1 MGFAWILSG
10 LCFTFEPSFRLL
22 DFFPDFLGMLLVIKG
37 LSKLTKIDENLL
49 DARKNATV
57 LFWISLVKLVFCMWT
72 NAGHEDYLL
81 PFTFVFSVLEIIF
94 MLSFFKNLYVGIEYT
109 AQRCGGEKH
118 LNKVSPAFSM
128 AAIFTVVTRVLAFA
142 PQIIQVLSQNDELDL
157 TYRASRRLPLSFIE
171 PYVVLACFILSLV
184 LGIVFLCITFGFFS
198 GVSRDKVYVGKL
210 REKYSGEYLADRDK
224 VVSDTLK
231 GVYPLLAAGIVFF
244 LDFSVD
250 AVGVIPNPIG
260 FCLLFWACA
269 RLGRIYDIKRVL
281 YTAFSVGFGI
291 SVVNYIYMTKINL
304 GINYLYSSESFFA
317 EEFAQI
323 NTGKALIVESV
334 FSLAEAVLFVIS
346 IFVLCSVLTRLFEAE
361 KRRNGLIN
369 LFVARIFAVASG
381 VLFAARNI
389 TRTYAATLAARHED
403 VRLYIVNKASIN
415 TEKKFL
421 EAMENPYIRAFENM
435 ESLQFA
441 LVFASAIAVIV
452 CAYCFVSVSAR
463 TEGTEK

>member
-1 MGFAWILSG
+1 MGFALILVG
-10 LCFTFEPSFRLL
+10 LCFTFEPSFRML
-22 DFFPDFLGMLLVIKG
+22 DFFPDFIGMLFVIKG
-37 LSKLTKIDENLL
+37 LTKLSKIDENLF

-72 NAGHEDYLL
+72 NAGHADYLL
-81 PFTFVFSVLEIIF
+81 PFTFIFSVLEIMF

-109 AQRCGGEKH
+109 AQRCDGQKH
-118 LNKVSPAFSM
+118 LSKVSGAFSM
-128 AAIFTVVTRVLAFA
+128 AAIFTVVSRILAFV
-142 PQIIQVLSQNDELDL
+142 PQIIQILSQNDALDL
-157 TYRASRRLPLSFIE
+157 TYKASRRLPLSFIE
-171 PYVVLACFILSLV
+171 PYVVLACFVLSLV
-184 LGIVFLCITFGFFS
+184 LGIVFLCVTSGFFA

-210 REKYSGEYLADRDK
+210 REKYSGEYLEDREK

-231 GVYPLLAAGIVFF
+231 GVYPLVAVGIAFF
-244 LDFSVD
+244 LDFSID
-250 AVGVIPNPIG
+250 AIGIIPNPIG
-260 FCLLFWACA
+260 FCLLFWAFYK
-269 RLGRIYDIKRVL
+269 LGRIYDIKRVL

-334 FSLAEAVLFVIS
+334 FSLAEAVLFVTS
-346 IFVLCSVLTRLFEAE
+346 IFVLCSVLARLFEAE

-369 LFVARIFAVASG
+369 LFIARIFAVISG

-389 TRTYAATLAARHED
+389 ARTYATTLAARHED

-421 EAMENPYIRAFENM
+421 EAMENPYIRAFENT
-435 ESLQFA
+435 ESVQFA
-441 LVFASAIAVIV
+441 LVFASAIAVIA
-452 CAYCFVSVSAR
+452 CAYCFVSVAAK